1 METTAT
7 IRLLWHLGPLRLLG
21 PFSEK
26 ELRVGSRRG
35 RHYALRAGYVL
46 LLSLIMLEA
55 WYAVLGWQRAGAM
68 VLGVS
73 RASDVSLQVALR
85 VLCFQF
91 AAAQLV
97 AAVMLSSSI
106 SDEMRRGTLSVLL
119 TTPITRVHIAAGKLL
134 AGLLQVVLLLAISL
148 PALAILRL
156 QGGISWELVLR
167 GFCITLTAAVFA
179 GALSLWLSTYCRH
192 PYEAISAGAVIY
204 LLLFAGLPLVATG
217 LTSTGV
223 LSSSATAALL
233 DAISPFRALGAALP
247 QMRTAGIGTT
257 TRALPWPLH
266 CLAMTALA
274 TALLALFVRRVR
286 RVAAGELLV
295 KPDRFRP
302 IERVRGRPVAWK
314 DNPTGFFP
322 WRRSNIAVVIAA
334 VLLCALMLVLEMSG
348 AVRRGAAFSAYQRYV
363 YHYVLGGFWL
373 LVVLRLAVS
382 AAGSI
387 TREKE
392 SGAWPVLLLTPL
404 KDGRIVCGKALGVLR
419 RNAVLLLAFF
429 AVQTCA
435 ILVEGTGPRGV
446 VTLFYA
452 LARLASVAF
461 ILTMGLYF
469 GVRLRTTT
477 TAAAATVAIYLCVNY
492 IVAGNYNPLFT
503 FLLRAIISGAR
514 GYGNNFIIVYMAAL
528 MGGAFIL
535 ETVSSVFLL
544 RRAIRNVRRYVF

>member
-1 METTAT
+1 METTST
-7 IRLLWHLGPLRLLG
+7 IRLLWRLGPLRLLG

-26 ELRVGSRRG
+26 ELRVGSRRC
-35 RHYALRAGYVL
+35 RHYALRAGYVI
-46 LLSLIMLEA
+46 LLSLIMLSA

-68 VLGVS
+68 ALGVS
-73 RASDVSLQVALR
+73 RAADVSLQVALR

-97 AAVMLSSSI
+97 AAVMLSSSM
-106 SDEMRRGTLSVLL
+106 SDEVRRGTLSVLL

-156 QGGISWELVLR
+156 QGGVSWDLLLR

-217 LTSTGV
+217 LAGFGV
-223 LSSSATAALL
+223 LNSSATAALL
-233 DAISPFRALGAALP
+233 DAVSPFRALNVVLP
-247 QMRTAGIGTT
+247 QMRTAGPGTA
-257 TRALPWPLH
+257 TRVFPWPLH
-266 CLAMTALA
+266 CLVMSALA
-274 TALLALFVRRVR
+274 AGLLGLFVRRVR
-286 RVAAGELLV
+286 RVAAGELEV
-295 KPDRFRP
+295 KAGKFRP
-302 IERVRGRPVAWK
+302 LRPVRGQPVAWK
-314 DNPTGFFP
+314 ENPEGLRV
-322 WRRSNIAVVIAA
+322 WRRGNIAA
-334 VLLCALMLVLEMSG
+334 VMAAGALCALMLLMGMGGTTGRWV
-348 AVRRGAAFSAYQRYV
+348 FSTTDRLYV

-373 LVVLRLAVS
+373 LVLLRLAVS

-404 KDGRIVCGKALGVLR
+404 HDGRIVCGKAVGALR
-419 RNAVLLLAFF
+419 RNTVLLLAFF

-435 ILVEGTGPRGV
+435 VLVEGTGPRGV
-446 VTLFYA
+446 AALFYA
-452 LARLASVAF
+452 LSRLASVVF

-477 TAAAATVAIYLCVNY
+477 AAAAATIAAYLCVNY
-492 IVAGNYNPLFT
+492 IVAGSYNPLFT
-503 FLLRAIISGAR
+503 FLLRTTILGAGRWGNSIIIA
-514 GYGNNFIIVYMAAL
+514 YLAAL
-528 MGGAFIL
+528 LGGAFVL
-535 ETVSSVFLL
+535 DAVLSVFLL

>member
-7 IRLLWHLGPLRLLG
+7 IRLLWHFGPLRLLG

-26 ELRVGSRRG
+26 ELRVVSRRR
-35 RHYALRAGYVL
+35 RHYALRAGYVV
-46 LLSLIMLEA
+46 LLSLIMLSA
-55 WYAVLGWQRAGAM
+55 WYAVLGWQRAGMMA
-68 VLGVS
+68 VGVS

-91 AAAQLV
+91 AATQLV

-156 QGGISWELVLR
+156 QGGISWDLVFR

-192 PYEAISAGAVIY
+192 PYEALSAGAVIY
-204 LLLFAGLPLVATG
+204 LLLFAGLPLAATG
-217 LTSTGV
+217 LASIGV
-223 LSSSATAALL
+223 LSASAADALL

-247 QMRTAGIGTT
+247 QMMSAGAATP
-257 TRALPWPLH
+257 TRVFPWPLH
-266 CLAMTALA
+266 CLVMTALA
-274 TALLALFVRRVR
+274 GILLGLFVRRVR
-286 RVAAGELLV
+286 RVAAGELGAKV
-295 KPDRFRP
+295 ERFRP
-302 IERVRGRPVAWK
+302 LRSVRGRPVAWK
-314 DNPTGFFP
+314 ENPEGP
-322 WRRSNIAVVIAA
+322 WVWRRSNVAAVVAA
-334 VLLCALMLVLEMSG
+334 VVLCALMVLMG
-348 AVRRGAAFSAYQRYV
+348 MGGTAGRGIFPAAYRNYV

-373 LVVLRLAVS
+373 LVLLRLAVS
-382 AAGSI
+382 AAGSV

-404 KDGRIVCGKALGVLR
+404 SNGRIVCGKAVGALR
-419 RNAVLLLAFF
+419 RNTVLLLAFF

-435 ILVEGTGPRGV
+435 ILVEGSGPRGV
-446 VTLFYA
+446 AAVFYA
-452 LARLASVAF
+452 LSRLASVVF

-469 GVRLRTTT
+469 GVRLKTT
-477 TAAAATVAIYLCVNY
+477 TAAAAATIAAYLCVNY
-492 IVAGNYNPLFT
+492 LVAGSYNPLFA
-503 FLLRAIISGAR
+503 LLSRKIFASAG
-514 GYGNNFIIVYMAAL
+514 GWGNNVIIVYLAVL

-535 ETVSSVFLL
+535 DTVLSVFLL